1 MVRLGSGVCFVNR
14 FAARPLSTL
23 ATMGALALSL
33 LLAACGLKG
42 GLEPPPSAEPPK
54 TRIDGQSAPPP
65 QDGETQPQP
74 TRKRIF
80 LDWLLD

>member
-1 MVRLGSGVCFVNR
+1 MNR
-14 FAARPLSTL
+14 FAARPLLTL

-54 TRIDGQSAPPP
+54 GQIDGRSAPPP
-65 QDGETQPQP
+65 QDGETPPQPQ
-74 TRKRIF
+74 RKRIF